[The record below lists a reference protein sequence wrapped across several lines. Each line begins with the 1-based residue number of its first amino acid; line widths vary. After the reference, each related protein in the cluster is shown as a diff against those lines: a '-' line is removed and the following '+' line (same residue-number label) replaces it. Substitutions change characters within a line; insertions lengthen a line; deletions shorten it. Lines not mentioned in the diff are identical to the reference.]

1 VFKCTGCE
9 AYVGTHRETKI
20 PLGTLATKELRELRK
35 QAHATLDPMW
45 KDGHMLRHSAYRRL
59 SEFMG
64 TDRKETHIAMFD
76 EVQCRKVIS
85 GFRRFVLAGKR
96 K

>member
-1 VFKCTGCE
+1 M
-9 AYVGTHRETKI
+9 
-20 PLGTLATKELRELRK
+20 PLGTLATKELRELRR
-35 QAHATLDPMW
+35 QAHSIFDPLW

-64 TDRKETHIAMFD
+64 TDRKETHIAMFN
-76 EVQCRKVIS
+76 EEQCRRIIA
-85 GFRRFVLAGKR
+85 GFRKFVLAGGK